1 MKDHIYGSNLS
12 WRQRETNSV
21 TKSNY
26 FSMGEKTTL
35 GINTI
40 LTLVN
45 IESSQMKRSS
55 SSKRNK
61 RNSESLSISF
71 SSKIDTNRSN

>member
-1 MKDHIYGSNLS
+1 
-12 WRQRETNSV
+12 
-21 TKSNY
+21 
-26 FSMGEKTTL
+26 MGEKTTL